1 MILST
6 ATYLYLHGFASSP
19 QSTKAQYFADRF
31 QSLGIS
37 LIIPDLNQG
46 DFYHLTLSR
55 QIHQVEALLP
65 THPPITLIGSS
76 FGGLTAAWLG
86 ERNPQIDRLI
96 LLAPAFQFLAHWE
109 PKLGATQMQQWQSDQ
124 SLVTYHYGEAK
135 PMAIDYGFVT
145 DLSQYDEAEI
155 QRPLPTLILHGEQDE
170 VIPVQ
175 ASRAFAAQ
183 RPWVKLIEF
192 PSDHSLTNV
201 QSDLWQAIQGF
212 CELR

>member
-1 MILST
+1 MILPI
-6 ATYLYLHGFASSP
+6 APYLYLHGFASSP
-19 QSTKAQYFADRF
+19 RSAKAQYFADRF
-31 QSLGIS
+31 QALGIS
-37 LIIPDLNQG
+37 LTIPDLNQG

-55 QIHQVEALLP
+55 QIHQVEDLLP
-65 THPPITLIGSS
+65 THPPITLMGSS

-109 PKLGATQMQQWQSDQ
+109 PKLGAAQMQQWQSEQ

-145 DLSQYDEAEI
+145 DLAQYDEAEI
-155 QRPLPTLILHGEQDE
+155 QRPVPTLILHGEQDE

-175 ASRAFAAQ
+175 ASRAFAAH
-183 RPWVKLIEF
+183 RPWVKLIEL
-192 PSDHSLTNV
+192 PSDHSLANV
-201 QSDLWQAIQGF
+201 QSDLWQAIQDF
-212 CELR
+212 CRLR